1 MANGMDTRDK
11 KARWRQQERSKSPK
25 PTTTLDQQSVDDSD
39 ADTYYTAASDFEEDE
54 EPGLIKTDRDEMDGL
69 QAELSRYKQQISALD
84 ERLEEIGKKKQRL
97 EQDVLRLRVHQSM
110 KKNRKRVANQNTTV
124 ERQQNSSFSNSPSQA
139 TTTAIP
145 NPIKAKQDRQHIIAS
160 PISTTNHTAIQQP
173 MTRPSAA
180 SAVSSSA
187 SISVP
192 AYKMQKPTIKPVIPA
207 KPVNNFTSHHRQWVA
222 PYAVSPSS
230 QSAGNNSRIMTI
242 PPTSQPTRSSA
253 VITPK
258 GRTPITTPNATSSPS
273 AGATVTPKVTSS
285 EMASSAVKEAWQVES
300 IPRTYAPPLRGPKE
314 PRKVKEAPAHVVR
327 NIEMK
332 HLADRTLIYSF
343 D

>member
-39 ADTYYTAASDFEEDE
+39 ADTYYTAASDFEEEE

-110 KKNRKRVANQNTTV
+110 KKNRKRVANQNTIV
-124 ERQQNSSFSNSPSQA
+124 ERQQQNSSFSNSPSQA

-160 PISTTNHTAIQQP
+160 PISATNHTAIQQP
-173 MTRPSAA
+173 MARPSAS

-207 KPVNNFTSHHRQWVA
+207 KPVNTFTSHHRQWVA
-222 PYAVSPSS
+222 PYAASPSS
-230 QSAGNNSRIMTI
+230 QSAGNNSSFMTI

-253 VITPK
+253 VVTPK
-258 GRTPITTPNATSSPS
+258 GRTPITTPNT
-273 AGATVTPKVTSS
+273 TSS
-285 EMASSAVKEAWQVES
+285 EMASSAVKEAWLVES

-314 PRKVKEAPAHVVR
+314 PPKVKEAPAHVVR